1 MRLLA
6 SVVLVAATPGLARA
20 ETPESAAAN
29 EAPASA
35 PTAAEGP
42 ALGPSLELELW
53 QKKERRIKI
62 HMGLSWGFTGAGL
75 VGIAGTTGAAFTGRL
90 SPIAWIFL
98 SGVFGVVT
106 LASLIPAGIHTGRLV
121 RHRRSR
127 PVAEFDPGGLA
138 LRF

>member
-35 PTAAEGP
+35 PTAAVAEGP

-75 VGIAGTTGAAFTGRL
+75 VGIAGTTG
-90 SPIAWIFL
+90 
-98 SGVFGVVT
+98 
-106 LASLIPAGIHTGRLV
+106 
-121 RHRRSR
+121 R
-127 PVAEFDPGGLA
+127 PSPGG
-138 LRF
+138 